1 MQAKDDDDNAG
12 NPGQEREVLA
22 QEPSNARRPSSERNE
37 DDAKPEDKSER
48 STENQRRPRKVRSCV
63 QVIHGNAGE
72 ETKIRGDEGQYAG

>member
-22 QEPSNARRPSSERNE
+22 QESSNAGRPSSQPNE
-37 DDAKPEDKSER
+37 DDAEPEDKSER
-48 STENQRRPRKVRSCV
+48 STENQRRPPKVRSSM
-63 QVIHGNAGE
+63 QVVHGDAGK